1 MCRRKSKKD
10 LLHERMS
17 GFVLKA
23 GQLMRGWRCKCIM
36 GWCGTAVATNDLV
49 SGQNSDKSSGQ
60 SSEFREQTL
69 ESLPDRIRR

>member
-17 GFVLKA
+17 GFVLKT
-23 GQLMRGWRCKCIM
+23 GQLMRGWRGKCIM
-36 GWCGTAVATNDLV
+36 DWCGTAVATNDLV
-49 SGQNSDKSSGQ
+49 SGQNSDKSSSQ
-60 SSEFREQTL
+60 SSQFREQTL